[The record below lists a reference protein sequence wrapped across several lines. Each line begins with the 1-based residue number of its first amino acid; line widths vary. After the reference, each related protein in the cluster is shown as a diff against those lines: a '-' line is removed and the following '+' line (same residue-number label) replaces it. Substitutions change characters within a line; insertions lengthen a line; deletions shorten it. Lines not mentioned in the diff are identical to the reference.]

1 MTNRIRRHGDGAPRV
16 VIAGGGVAALEGV
29 LALRA
34 LAGEAVTV
42 EVLAAEQEFVYA
54 PLSVAVPFLAGEVRR
69 FPLGELVAAAG
80 GMLRPGRVLSVD
92 NARHAVLSDAGEVHY
107 DALLLALG
115 AISKPAFDGV
125 LTFGGPGDAEP
136 LADLLHM
143 LVTGSAR
150 RLAFVLPPAPTRHLP
165 LYELALETRNYLTD
179 RGAHEIGITIV
190 TPESSPLSRFGPHA
204 GDELVQLLA
213 DRKILLVT
221 SAEVAGYGAGELLL
235 SDGRSLPADHVIAM
249 ARLEGQP
256 LPGIQCDAQ
265 GFVPVDDHC
274 HVVGVDDVYA
284 AGDMTTFPIRHGG
297 IAAQQADAAVD
308 AILSALG
315 LPIEPVPFKPVL
327 RSQLLTGMVPR
338 YLRLDAAGA
347 GHSLTTEAP
356 WWPPAKIVGRYLT
369 PFLERKLVLARTD
382 PPAGAESGDRVLEWQ
397 PERGWTPI

>member
-34 LAGEAVTV
+34 IAGEAVTV

-136 LADLLHM
+136 LADLLHR

-179 RGAHEIGITIV
+179 RGAHEIRITIV
-190 TPESSPLSRFGPHA
+190 TPESSPLSRFGPTRA
-204 GDELVQLLA
+204 
-213 DRKILLVT
+213 T
-221 SAEVAGYGAGELLL
+221 S
-235 SDGRSLPADHVIAM
+235 SFNCWQTGRSCSSRPPKSQVTA
-249 ARLEGQP
+249 
-256 LPGIQCDAQ
+256 
-265 GFVPVDDHC
+265 PVS
-274 HVVGVDDVYA
+274 Y
-284 AGDMTTFPIRHGG
+284 
-297 IAAQQADAAVD
+297 
-308 AILSALG
+308 S
-315 LPIEPVPFKPVL
+315 
-327 RSQLLTGMVPR
+327 
-338 YLRLDAAGA
+338 
-347 GHSLTTEAP
+347 
-356 WWPPAKIVGRYLT
+356 
-369 PFLERKLVLARTD
+369 
-382 PPAGAESGDRVLEWQ
+382 
-397 PERGWTPI
+397 

>member
-1 MTNRIRRHGDGAPRV
+1 MSLNANSVPHV

-34 LAGEAVTV
+34 VAGAAVTV
-42 EVLAAEQEFVYA
+42 EVLAAEQDFVYA

-80 GMLRPGRVLSVD
+80 GMHRPGRFVSVD
-92 NARHAVLSDAGEVHY
+92 IGRHAVVTDAGEVPY

-115 AISKPAFDGV
+115 AVSKPAFDDV
-125 LTFGGPGDAEP
+125 LTFRGPEDAEP
-136 LADLLHM
+136 LADLLHT

-150 RLAFVLPPAPTRHLP
+150 QLAFVLPPAPTRHLP

-190 TPESSPLSRFGPHA
+190 TPESSLLSRFGPHA
-204 GDELVQLLA
+204 GDELSQLLA
-213 DRKILLVT
+213 DRNILLIT
-221 SAEVAGYGAGELLL
+221 SGEVMGYAAGELLL
-235 SDGRSLPADHVIAM
+235 SDQRSVPADHVIAM
-249 ARLEGQP
+249 PKLEGQR
-256 LPGIQCDAQ
+256 LPGIPCDPQ
-265 GFVPVDDHC
+265 GFVPVDEHSR
-274 HVVGVDDVYA
+274 VVGVDDVYA

-308 AILSALG
+308 TIASALG
-315 LPIEPVPFKPVL
+315 ILIEPTPFQPVL
-327 RSQLLTGMVPR
+327 RSQLLTGMFPR

-356 WWPPAKIVGRYLT
+356 WWPDAKIVARYLT
-369 PFLERKLVLARTD
+369 PFLERQLGLARTG
-382 PPAGAESGDRVLEWQ
+382 PPAGAESGDRVVEWQ
-397 PERGWTPI
+397 PDGGWTPV